1 MKDDKKKMMI
11 LGVLALVMIAVGA
24 FSFMGGGGAAATTEV
39 VATTETPTDGTA
51 GDGTEAGVEGEEG
64 AEGIEGVEGEEG
76 SLPSEADGAL
86 ALMPLPVRD
95 PFTVPAGLDDRIQ
108 AAPPAPV
115 QQNPAPVSQSSNPQP
130 PAMHAGNAPLT
141 PPMGGGLPSFGE
153 GNEVSLPPVVAKP
166 QYTVKGIILGT
177 KPLAV
182 FEDGDGNQKL
192 VSVGGSVDGDTRVV
206 AIDKGRVTVSYKG
219 KQHTLVI
226 EEEARN
232 D

>member
-39 VATTETPTDGTA
+39 VATTETPTEGTD

-64 AEGIEGVEGEEG
+64 AEGVEGVDSGLPTEG
-76 SLPSEADGAL
+76 DGAL

-95 PFTVPAGLDDRIQ
+95 PFTVPTGLDDRIQ

-115 QQNPAPVSQSSNPQP
+115 QQTPAPVAQSSNPQP

-153 GNEVSLPPVVAKP
+153 GNDVSLPPVVAKP